1 MEFYSHAT
9 INENQQ
15 IEGSKKLIEHL
26 SNVSRIAAQNQYPGI
41 HFQWSEEQISK
52 LIQDICKLHDLGKY
66 TSFFQNYLLN
76 REKVSRDMKKHS
88 RIGAYCLANRY
99 IREEFKLALF
109 SYLCVVSHH
118 GNLINIKEVEFFGET
133 GKEIYEKRFDKQ
145 KDDLETKAEHIQ
157 HELEVNDLFDWL
169 HFPDYSYFRKSIKKG
184 LRKQAS
190 IEDYFF
196 VNYVFSLLTEADKL
210 DASETPLYEK
220 KAVNDQAV
228 EQLIPSSNFFE
239 LPSLEKI
246 CKQNDLRNLV
256 RAKVLENLNEPDI
269 LKYRL
274 FTLTAPTGIGKTL
287 TSLDFALKLKTRLRE
302 VKSREAQIIYGL
314 PFINIIEQA
323 FNVYSNQVFRD
334 DIKNENIKIL
344 AHYQYADVF
353 GDRRDDEQTAYQK
366 NLMQLDTWQSD
377 IVITSF
383 VQFFETLISNRNKLL
398 KKFHHFA
405 GSIII
410 LDEVQT
416 LKLDLMPLIGATLY
430 YLTKFLDAR
439 VIMMTATQPK
449 IFDLAQSIILEE
461 EGEKIQT
468 KELLTNHERI
478 FQKFERTKIIPLI
491 DQEIDTDNFQAL
503 FQDYWKEN
511 NSCVIVCN
519 TVQRSLGIYRVID
532 NMNLQNPVYYLS
544 TNIVPASRQSII
556 QNIRKDLT
564 QQKRPVLI
572 TTQVV
577 EAGVDLD
584 FDLGFRDI
592 GPVDSL
598 VQVAGRINRE
608 NNENRKNSPLYI
620 LKFVDKKGTSDA
632 AKVYGDLTF
641 HQALRA
647 LSGKV
652 EIFEK
657 DYKKLV
663 EDYFSGISE
672 KKSFE
677 LSQNIFHSMKT
688 LRYDGEKNEHP
699 VSSFRIID
707 QAPWATSVYIENDE
721 KAVEARQAFE
731 SLVKHEISKETFDRK
746 YKLEFN
752 QHIIA
757 VPDYLPKLMEL
768 KQDNSSYLTESILL
782 VKIEL
787 LDEYYSQVT
796 GFKRDRSEETARME
810 ML

>member
-1 MEFYSHAT
+1 MEFYSHAR

-15 IEGSKKLIEHL
+15 KEGSKKLKEHL
-26 SNVSRIAAQNQYPGI
+26 SNVSRIAAQNRYPRV
-41 HFQWSEEQISK
+41 HFQWSEEQISS
-52 LIQDICKLHDLGKY
+52 LIQNICKLHDLGKY

-76 REKVSRDMKKHS
+76 REKVSPDMKKHS
-88 RIGAYCLANRY
+88 RLGAYYLVNRY
-99 IREEFKLALF
+99 SLEQLKLALF

-118 GNLINIKEVEFFGET
+118 GNLTNIKESEFFGEN
-133 GKEIYEKRFDKQ
+133 GKEIYQKRFDKQ
-145 KDDLETKAEHIQ
+145 KADLKEKAEHIR
-157 HELEVNDLFDWL
+157 NDLEIEDLYEWL
-169 HFPDYSYFRKSIKKG
+169 HFPDYSFFRKSI
-184 LRKQAS
+184 RKVLKRETN

-196 VNYVFSLLTEADKL
+196 VNYIFSLLTEADKL
-210 DASETPLYEK
+210 DASETPIYK
-220 KAVNDQAV
+220 KQTLNDQAV
-228 EQLIPSSNFFE
+228 EQLIPSANLSD
-239 LPSLEKI
+239 LPSLGKI
-246 CKQNDLRNLV
+246 RKQNDLRNLA
-256 RAKVLENLNEPDI
+256 RAKVLENLNDPDI
-269 LKYRL
+269 LTYRL

-287 TSLDFALKLKTRLRE
+287 TSLDFALKLKTKLRE
-302 VKSREAQIIYGL
+302 EKDHEAQIIYGL

-323 FNVYSNQVFRD
+323 FNVYSNQVFHD

-353 GDRRDDEQTAYQK
+353 GNRKDDEKSGYHQK
-366 NLMQLDTWQSD
+366 MMQLDTWQSD

-430 YLTKFLDAR
+430 YLTKYLDAR

-449 IFDLAQSIILEE
+449 IFDLAQSIILEK

-468 KELLTNHERI
+468 KELLNNHERI
-478 FQKFERTKIIPLI
+478 FKKFERTKIIPLV
-491 DQEIDTDNFQAL
+491 DKEIDNNNFLAL

-511 NSCVIVCN
+511 NSCLIVCN
-519 TVQRSLGIYRVID
+519 TVQRSLDIYRSITS
-532 NMNLQNPVYYLS
+532 MNLQTPVYYLS
-544 TNIVPASRQSII
+544 TNIVPAKRKSII
-556 QNIRKDLT
+556 RDIGKDLNE
-564 QQKRPVLI
+564 QKNPILI
-572 TTQVV
+572 TTQVI

-608 NNENRKNSPLYI
+608 NNEKRKNSPLYI
-620 LKFVDKKGTSDA
+620 VKFLDQKGTSDA
-632 AKVYGDLTF
+632 AKVYGDLTY
-641 HQALRA
+641 HQAI
-647 LSGKV
+647 KV
-652 EIFEK
+652 LTRENEILEK

-663 EDYFSGISE
+663 ESYFSELSE
-672 KKSFE
+672 KKAFD
-677 LSQNIFHSMKT
+677 LSQNIFHSMKV
-688 LRYDGEKNEHP
+688 LKYDGEKDEYP
-699 VSSFRIID
+699 VSSFKIID
-707 QAPWATSVYIENDE
+707 QAPWAMSVYIEIDE
-721 KAVEARQAFE
+721 KAIEARQAFE
-731 SLVKHEISKETFDRK
+731 SLLNHKMSKEMFDQK

-757 VPDYLPKLMEL
+757 VPDYLPKLKEL
-768 KQDNSSYLTESILL
+768 KEDQSNYLSENILL
-782 VKIEL
+782 VRNEL
-787 LDEYYSQVT
+787 LDDYYSTLT
-796 GFKRDRSEETARME
+796 GFRRDKIEETDKVE